1 MVRNLTRS
9 PALHRAR
16 TSGRYVMDAV
26 LSTDSDNT
34 LHVRAFRFGKLLSA
48 TSEKYFESGRRRCNE
63 HFARRIADILE
74 SVNALAWHERH
85 AATFHLLPLAVLQEC
100 HFTFLNEEELVFV
113 EVVMWRRTAIGWRN
127 LRPQRNFSSGLRP
140 TKMDDN
146 LFTKR
151 MHDVADA
158 RRNDYGTQFG
168 NHSHEDSR
176 LRRSPT
182 SGHNLGPRGANALNL
197 IGTWSP

>member
-63 HFARRIADILE
+63 HFARRIANILE
-74 SVNALAWHERH
+74 SVNALAWHERD
-85 AATFHLLPLAVLQEC
+85 AATFHLLPLAVPQEC
-100 HFTFLNEEELVFV
+100 HFTFLNEKELVFV

-127 LRPQRNFSSGLRP
+127 LRPQRNFPSRLHP
-140 TKMDDN
+140 AEMDDN
-146 LFTKR
+146 LFAKR
-151 MHDVADA
+151 MHDVAHA
-158 RRNDYGTQFG
+158 RRNDYGTQLGIHFHG
-168 NHSHEDSR
+168 DSR
-176 LRRSPT
+176 SRWSPP
-182 SGHNLGPRGANALNL
+182 SGDILGPRGAKSLSF